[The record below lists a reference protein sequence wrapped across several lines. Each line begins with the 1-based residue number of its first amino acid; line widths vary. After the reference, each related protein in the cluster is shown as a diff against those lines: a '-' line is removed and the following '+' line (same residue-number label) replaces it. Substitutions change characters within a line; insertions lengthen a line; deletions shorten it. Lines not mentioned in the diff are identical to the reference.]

1 MLIHQKRCSGT
12 YLDQWLA
19 HLLCLASWSRFAHP
33 GRPPVRSAQ
42 SSDLCSSHEYFAMQ
56 TIKMT
61 KSVVHVP
68 WPRMGGTAIVQ
79 QRPTQ
84 KKGIALGAGG
94 HICWHM
100 KRVNKRRQN
109 SYLDW
114 FIRLVYTFTFTFHKT
129 LHDCLSVGRW
139 PTMRHKCYQP
149 SHHLLIFS
157 YFSVVRLAK
166 CYVFVT
172 V

>member
-1 MLIHQKRCSGT
+1 MAGSSAMSCKLKSFRTSWTAASSFSPKFWSLLEPWIICNADDEDDEECCPCSVAEDG
-12 YLDQWLA
+12 W
-19 HLLCLASWSRFAHP
+19 HRH
-33 GRPPVRSAQ
+33 RS
-42 SSDLCSSHEYFAMQ
+42 
-56 TIKMT
+56 
-61 KSVVHVP
+61 
-68 WPRMGGTAIVQ
+68 
-79 QRPTQ
+79 TQ

-129 LHDCLSVGRW
+129 LHDCLSVGPW

-157 YFSVVRLAK
+157 YFSVVWLVAK

>member
-56 TIKMT
+56 TMKMKMT

-129 LHDCLSVGRW
+129 LHDCRSVAGQQCDTSVIS
-139 PTMRHKCYQP
+139 PAIIC
-149 SHHLLIFS
+149 S
-157 YFSVVRLAK
+157 YFLISPLVK